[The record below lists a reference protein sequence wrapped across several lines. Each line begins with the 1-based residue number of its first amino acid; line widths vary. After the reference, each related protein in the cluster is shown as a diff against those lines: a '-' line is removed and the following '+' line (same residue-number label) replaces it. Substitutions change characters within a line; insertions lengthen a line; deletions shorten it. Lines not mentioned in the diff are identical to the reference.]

1 MSYSFSSYLRVGLL
15 SLCASVATHA
25 VAQTQSAADFFHNR
39 TLTLVVPTS
48 PGGINDIS
56 GRLVARH
63 MGRFMVGQPN
73 IVVQNVP
80 GGGGLVA
87 ANKLANTFEHDGST
101 FAILER
107 ATALIPFQHDPNA
120 KFDPLALTWLGSL
133 SDFSTDAYLVVINAN
148 SPIKSPQDLRNGT
161 LTLRLGGNQPGSTNL
176 SFALI
181 AKNVLGLNIDV
192 VRGYPGAA
200 PMFMAMERGEL
211 DGQVIGYNSIR
222 AGQPTLWA
230 NKQVRPLIQFARSTR
245 LPQLPD
251 VPTGRELTSD
261 PKMLALLEF
270 AETPFFMALPFVAP
284 PHLPPDRAKV
294 MRDAFMA
301 MVKDKEFLSDAEK
314 VNLDIS
320 PIDGDA
326 IVAIL
331 QKASKTPRDVI
342 DLYTKLASPEK
353 D

>member
-1 MSYSFSSYLRVGLL
+1 
-15 SLCASVATHA
+15 
-25 VAQTQSAADFFHNR
+25 
-39 TLTLVVPTS
+39 
-48 PGGINDIS
+48 
-56 GRLVARH
+56 
-63 MGRFMVGQPN
+63 
-73 IVVQNVP
+73 
-80 GGGGLVA
+80 VA
-87 ANKLANTFEHDGST
+87 ANKLANTFERDGST

-107 ATALIPFQHDPNA
+107 ATALIPFQGDPNA

-133 SDFSTDAYLVVINAN
+133 SDYSLDAYIVVINSAHPAL
-148 SPIKSPQDLRNGT
+148 SAEQLRGGTIK
-161 LTLRLGGNQPGSTNL
+161 LRLGGNQPGSTNL

-181 AKNVLGLNIDV
+181 VKNVLGLNVDV

-211 DGQVIGYNSIR
+211 DGQLIGYNSIR
-222 AGQPTLWA
+222 AGQPSLWA
-230 NKQVRPLIQFARSTR
+230 NKQVRPLIQFGRTTR
-245 LPQLPD
+245 LPQLAD
-251 VPTGRELTSD
+251 VPTGRELTTD

-294 MRDAFMA
+294 MREAFMA
-301 MVKDKEFLSDAEK
+301 MVRDKDFLADAEK

-320 PIDGDA
+320 PIDGEA

-331 QKASKTPRDVI
+331 KKAAATPRDVI
-342 DLYTKLASPEK
+342 DLYTRLASPQQ